1 MPRTARPLLRLLALL
16 LLLQWV
22 GWPLPNLRATA
33 LAGEPTVICSA
44 EGMRTVLLGPDGQ
57 PVEPSPGALSC
68 CLLCQA
74 PLAGA
79 ALLPPPA
86 LPSPRMMAAPDV
98 SMTEAVRRLSFHPP
112 PSTHRS
118 RAPPLS

>member
-1 MPRTARPLLRLLALL
+1 MPHLARTMLRLLALL
-16 LLLQWV
+16 LLMQWG
-22 GWPLPNLRATA
+22 GWPFPHLRGAA
-33 LAGEPTVICSA
+33 AAGELTVICSA
-44 EGMRTVLLGPDGQ
+44 DGMRTVLLGPDGK
-57 PVEPSPGALSC
+57 PAEPPPDTPGC

-79 ALLPPPA
+79 ALLPTPVLPA
-86 LPSPRMMAAPDV
+86 PSVVAAPDAAMV
-98 SMTEAVRRLSFHPP
+98 EAVRQLSFHPP